1 MAAVAA
7 ATGEVVARLVLTSL
21 LMWLLPVALLL
32 AVNSHLIPG
41 ARHALARS
49 AGSLKR
55 ATLARCHLLGAQSLE
70 KVWGLGVGIQGLN
83 FASAVHPS
91 SAASMASPL
100 GRTAGLSSASTTLFG
115 GLLAVLALNAVVC
128 AYVLMALWD
137 KPGGGQPMPDA
148 AFAAS
153 ARRSLLAHPP
163 APAAGVAAED
173 VKKRA

>member
-1 MAAVAA
+1 MAAAA
-7 ATGEVVARLVLTSL
+7 APTGEVVARFVLTSL

-41 ARHALARS
+41 
-49 AGSLKR
+49 
-55 ATLARCHLLGAQSLE
+55 
-70 KVWGLGVGIQGLN
+70 
-83 FASAVHPS
+83 
-91 SAASMASPL
+91 
-100 GRTAGLSSASTTLFG
+100 TAGLSSASTTLFG

-137 KPGGGQPMPDA
+137 KPAGGLPKPDA

-153 ARRSLLAHPP
+153 ARRSLLATSP

-173 VKKRA
+173 AKKRE